1 MSPSF
6 GPTTSPPTGRRAP
19 TQPGTPVTAP
29 PLRVLFL
36 DVDGVVCCNQNGQL
50 EPDKMQQLLRI
61 TKEASAKVCLSS
73 NWRLYEELREH
84 LYTKLGAMGIECI
97 GTTPDAGEATHGE
110 GMRPCEIGAWI
121 RFWHEDKGRQR
132 ITSFVAVDDRPLLQ
146 EKGGS
151 VLRGAPSPPH
161 HLTPPP
167 TLCLL
172 AHAPS
177 SHADVATRTLAG
189 HFVQTNP
196 DLGLTERAAT
206 RIIDLLLDK
215 PGLTD
220 DSRRSPDSVM
230 SFEPRAFAPA
240 TVAASAASAA
250 SAAFAAA
257 TAAATTPPRVTR
269 LRPSRA
275 CCGAPVPRSQL
286 PIGAPIGAP
295 GVPRSAS
302 VTGREPPP
310 LESRHGPRTLHLGP
324 LPLEDGRRVAA
335 SRRALFAGL
344 GTQGSGM
351 PQPSWA
357 LQSTTDRLTATR
369 TAPR

>member
-1 MSPSF
+1 M
-6 GPTTSPPTGRRAP
+6 
-19 TQPGTPVTAP
+19 
-29 PLRVLFL
+29 
-36 DVDGVVCCNQNGQL
+36 
-50 EPDKMQQLLRI
+50 
-61 TKEASAKVCLSS
+61 
-73 NWRLYEELREH
+73 
-84 LYTKLGAMGIECI
+84 
-97 GTTPDAGEATHGE
+97 
-110 GMRPCEIGAWI
+110 
-121 RFWHEDKGRQR
+121 
-132 ITSFVAVDDRPLLQ
+132 
-146 EKGGS
+146 
-151 VLRGAPSPPH
+151 
-161 HLTPPP
+161 
-167 TLCLL
+167 
-172 AHAPS
+172 
-177 SHADVATRTLAG
+177 
-189 HFVQTNP
+189 QTNP

-324 LPLEDGRRVAA
+324 LPLDDGRRVAA